1 MTFNAHNWHYTQNSL
16 ILLDVALGVE
26 AIARKAKRHVFVRV

>member
-1 MTFNAHNWHYTQNSL
+1 MTFNIHNRNYTQNSL

-26 AIARKAKRHVFVRV
+26 AIARKAKRHVFMRV